1 LVTAF
6 QKLHFPVSSSCAA
19 SFTWSAAISELAVS
33 AFSMP
38 FLPFVNVFL
47 LLVELE

>member
-1 LVTAF
+1 L
-6 QKLHFPVSSSCAA
+6 LHYLPGGG
-19 SFTWSAAISELAVS
+19 AAISELAVS
-33 AFSMP
+33 AFLMP